1 MFYKYIHIYIY
12 TNTNSSTHQLLWDIH
27 QPSVTIM
34 PWQRIGST
42 WSADLRSALQVTLHE
57 GFRAKWFRSRSSTA
71 TLTSP
76 AIDAIVDVL
85 AKRFEVL
92 VWSNLG
98 MTLKLRK
105 ELLSLNHGISN
116 LMDVTRG
123 AQGRLVG
130 ATLEAGWEAVS
141 WFESARKDYK
151 HLSNWEKSVKLSK
164 FLSI

>member
-1 MFYKYIHIYIY
+1 
-12 TNTNSSTHQLLWDIH
+12 
-27 QPSVTIM
+27 M

-123 AQGRLVG
+123 AQGRFVG
-130 ATLEAGWEAVS
+130 ATLEAADSSLPEKIINICQIGRSLWNWAS
-141 WFESARKDYK
+141 SFPYSATAMSPESTKLAMTTPRAWAKIQG
-151 HLSNWEKSVKLSK
+151 NWL
-164 FLSI
+164 